1 MGVLHVLHQGAEL
14 RLSGETIGVWLD
26 GQRVMVAKV
35 PLLEA
40 VVLHGRVHLT
50 APVVARL
57 LREGI
62 DCAYVNSRG
71 RFLGRLESLA
81 SPAARLRALQALAFV
96 RPHIRLQAA
105 RAIARHKIVSEWRVL
120 RALRCPPPLSLDW
133 LVDRLRAA
141 ETVPE
146 VRGVEG
152 YATRRYFAALR
163 SRLPAGYDRWTRR
176 RRPAPDGLN
185 ALLGYGYAI
194 LQSRVHAI
202 VAAVGFD
209 PWLGFLHH
217 VGRPRPGFVLDMMEE
232 FRAPVVDYT
241 CWRLVH
247 DLERI
252 APNGGWWQPTDDG
265 ASLGDEAK
273 RALIERIERRLA
285 AYTVHGPT
293 KTRVTME
300 RAIELQV
307 RGFAAV
313 LSAGRRAYL
322 PLREVPP

>member
-1 MGVLHVLHQGAEL
+1 MGVLHVVHQGAEL
-14 RLSGETIGVWLD
+14 RLSGETIGVYLD
-26 GQRVMVAKV
+26 GQRVSAAKV

-57 LREGI
+57 LRDGI
-62 DCAYVNSRG
+62 DCAYVSSRG

-81 SPAARLRALQALAFV
+81 SPAARLRALQALAFA
-96 RPHIRLQAA
+96 RPQHRLQAA
-105 RAIARHKIVSEWRVL
+105 RAIARHKILSEWRIL
-120 RALRCPPPLSLDW
+120 RALRCEAPLPIDW
-133 LVDRLRAA
+133 LLRRLQDA
-141 ETVPE
+141 TSVPE

-163 SRLPAGYDRWTRR
+163 TRLPDSLRTWTRQR
-176 RRPAPDGLN
+176 HPAPDGLN
-185 ALLGYGYAI
+185 ALLGYGYAV
-194 LQSRVHAI
+194 LQSRVHAA
-202 VAAVGFD
+202 VATVGLD

-241 CWRLVH
+241 CWRLVPELGP
-247 DLERI
+247 D
-252 APNGGWWQPTDDG
+252 GWWQPSDEGARLSDD
-265 ASLGDEAK
+265 AK
-273 RALIERIERRLA
+273 RALIERLEHRLA
-285 AYTVHGPT
+285 SFTVHGPT
-293 KTRVTME
+293 RTRVTLE

-313 LSAGRRAYL
+313 LSAGRRAYR
-322 PLREVPP
+322 PLREAPS

>member
-14 RLSGETIGVWLD
+14 RLAGETIGVWLD
-26 GQRVMVAKV
+26 GDRVSVAKI

-57 LREGI
+57 LSEGI
-62 DCAYVNSRG
+62 DCAYLTTRG

-81 SPAARLRALQALAFV
+81 SPAARLRALQALAFA
-96 RPHIRLQAA
+96 RPQHRLSAA
-105 RAIARHKIVSEWRVL
+105 RAIARHKILAEWRIL
-120 RALRCPPPLSLDW
+120 RALRCPWPLALEW
-133 LVDRLRAA
+133 LMERLRLA
-141 ETVPE
+141 ESVPE

-163 SRLPAGYDRWTRR
+163 ERLPEPYRQWTRR

-194 LQSRVHAI
+194 LQSRVHA
-202 VAAVGFD
+202 AVGAVGLD

-247 DLERI
+247 ELGPE
-252 APNGGWWQPTDDG
+252 GWWEATPEG
-265 ASLGDEAK
+265 ARLSDEAK
-273 RALIERIERRLA
+273 RALIERVERRLA
-285 AYTVHGPT
+285 SQTLHGPT
-293 KTRVTME
+293 RTRVTLE

-307 RGFAAV
+307 RGFAAA
-313 LSAGRRAYL
+313 LSAGRRAYR
-322 PLREVPP
+322 PLREVAP

>member
-26 GQRVMVAKV
+26 GQRVMAAKV

-105 RAIARHKIVSEWRVL
+105 RAVARHKIVSEWRVL

-133 LVDRLRAA
+133 LVERLRAA

-194 LQSRVHAI
+194 LQSRVHAA
-202 VAAVGFD
+202 VAVVGLD

-241 CWRLVH
+241 CWRMVEELG
-247 DLERI
+247 
-252 APNGGWWQPTDDG
+252 PSGWWEASAEG
-265 ASLGDEAK
+265 ARLSDSAK

-285 AYTVHGPT
+285 SYTLHGPT
-293 KTRVTME
+293 KTRVTLE

-313 LSAGRRAYL
+313 LSAGKRGYL
-322 PLREVPP
+322 PLREAPP